1 MKTRKFA
8 GGGKPE
14 GGRFD
19 EDTYSRARRF
29 VESGG
34 EKEETK
40 TAVKKAR
47 KVEVKPAKE
56 KSRAPAQPTKAEEKN
71 ERVGPTVQR
80 AEKQA
85 ADKDKLEAEYAEKTR
100 PGRDA
105 IENVYPEALMLGG
118 AGVRGLMGRK
128 GAAEAAGSA
137 ERGLATSTTPISY
150 LGRSGA
156 KNITPTERLAGRQE
170 PRLEF
175 GAAKIGRDGEGV
187 GKLTQGAPKPAA
199 PSQITN
205 SKAGGKNLTDEV
217 LDILRGP
224 NSAKKK
230 PTSFKED
237 EVGVEFKRGGKVKKY
252 AKGGSI
258 DGIAQRGKTN
268 CKMR

>member
-8 GGGKPE
+8 EGGKPE

-34 EKEETK
+34 KKEEDK
-40 TAVKKAR
+40 TAVKKER
-47 KVEVKPAKE
+47 KVEVKPVKE

-128 GAAEAAGSA
+128 GATASA

-150 LGRSGA
+150 LGRSGP
-156 KNITPTERLAGRQE
+156 KNITPTERLAGRQA

-187 GKLTQGAPKPAA
+187 GRLAQGAPKPAA
-199 PSQITN
+199 PSQITS

-217 LDILRGP
+217 LDILRGNNP
-224 NSAKKK
+224 AKKK
-230 PTSFKED
+230 ATSFKED
-237 EVGVEFKRGGKVKKY
+237 EVGIEFKRGGKVKKY
-252 AKGGSI
+252 ASGGSI